1 VYLPD
6 VAVRVLEVRAAD
18 EHRPRAA
25 GRAYLIGWARDTV
38 RIMAI
43 MTRVLG
49 RTGADVT
56 ILGYGAMELRG
67 LPRGPEVTDT
77 GAGRLLNAVLD
88 GGINLIDT
96 SPDYGRSEEL
106 IGTHVGHR
114 RDEFFL
120 ASKCG
125 CPLELPA
132 DRPPPYPHDYS
143 KANVRA
149 AVEQSLR
156 RLRTDR
162 LDLVQVH
169 MSPSR
174 ATLEENRTVETL
186 RELQAE
192 GKVRFIGMSGILP
205 HLQEHLAMN
214 VFDVFQIPY
223 SAVQRDHEELITEAA
238 AAGAGTFI
246 RGGAARGAASED
258 KNWQA
263 GPLSQDPG
271 VGQRNWETSGVEDLI
286 SQAGIG
292 KQEFILRFTLSHP
305 GLSTTIVGTA
315 NPGHLAGNIAI
326 AEKGPLPADLYEEA
340 KKLLPQ

>member
-1 VYLPD
+1 
-6 VAVRVLEVRAAD
+6 
-18 EHRPRAA
+18 
-25 GRAYLIGWARDTV
+25 
-38 RIMAI
+38 MAI
-43 MTRVLG
+43 MTRALG
-49 RTGADVT
+49 RTGTNVT

-67 LPRGPEVTDT
+67 RPRGPEISDAD
-77 GAGRLLNAVLD
+77 AGRLLNAVLD

-125 CPLELPA
+125 CPTEFPA
-132 DRPPPYPHDYS
+132 DVPPPYPHDYS
-143 KANVRA
+143 QRNVRA
-149 AVEQSLR
+149 DVEQSLR
-156 RLRTDR
+156 RLRTDH

-174 ATLEENRTVETL
+174 ATLEENGTIVTL
-186 RELQAE
+186 RELRAE

-205 HLQEHLAMN
+205 NLPDHLAMN
-214 VFDVFQIPY
+214 VFDAFQIPY
-223 SAVQRDHEELITEAA
+223 SAVQRDHENLITEAA
-238 AAGAGTFI
+238 DKGAGTLI
-246 RGGAARGAASED
+246 RGGAARGAASEE
-258 KNWQA
+258 KNWTV
-263 GPLSQDPG
+263 GPLTQNPG
-271 VGQRNWETSGVEDLI
+271 VGQRNWETSGIEDLI
-286 SQAGIG
+286 GQAGIG

-315 NPGHLAGNIAI
+315 NPAHLAANIAT

-340 KKLLPQ
+340 KKRLPGPAE

>member
-1 VYLPD
+1 
-6 VAVRVLEVRAAD
+6 
-18 EHRPRAA
+18 
-25 GRAYLIGWARDTV
+25 
-38 RIMAI
+38 
-43 MTRVLG
+43 MTRALG
-49 RTGADVT
+49 ATGADVT

-67 LPRGPEVTDT
+67 RPRGPEIADEDT
-77 GAGRLLNAVLD
+77 GRLLNAVLD

-106 IGTHVGHR
+106 IGTYLGHR

-125 CPLELPA
+125 CPIEFPA
-132 DRPPPYPHDYS
+132 DAPPPYPHDYRP
-143 KANVRA
+143 ANVRA
-149 AVEQSLR
+149 DVEQSLR

-174 ATLEENRTVETL
+174 ATLEENHTVETL
-186 RELQAE
+186 KDLRAE

-205 HLQEHLAMN
+205 NLPDHLAMG

-223 SAVQRDHEELITEAA
+223 SAVQRDHEELITAAA

-246 RGGAARGAASED
+246 RGGAARGAAAED
-258 KNWQA
+258 KNWQVR
-263 GPLSQDPG
+263 PLSQDPG
-271 VGQRNWETSGVEDLI
+271 VGQRNWETSGI
-286 SQAGIG
+286 AGLLSEAG
-292 KQEFILRFTLSHP
+292 MSSMEFVLRFTLSHP

-315 NPGHLAGNIAI
+315 NPVHLASNIAV
-326 AEKGPLPADLYEEA
+326 AERGPLPADLYEEA
-340 KKLLPQ
+340 RKRLPLP